1 MPKVTHSSTNYS
13 QDIEGESEL
22 DETARLPVLLRK
34 SDVSNEAANDN
45 EFSLSANL
53 VERIEQLIN
62 LTESIERRLDHISE
76 SIDASPTRTRQAPK
90 KKSGVSTKKRTAAR
104 KKKSKAS
111 GQKATA
117 SRKKKTTVTRKK
129 KTSSSK

>member
-1 MPKVTHSSTNYS
+1 MSKATLRSTNYS
-13 QDIEGESEL
+13 HDIEGESEL

-53 VERIEQLIN
+53 VERIEQLFN
-62 LTESIERRLDHISE
+62 LTESIKCRLDHICEAIEARPS
-76 SIDASPTRTRQAPK
+76 RTRQAQK
-90 KKSGVSTKKRTAAR
+90 KKTGVSTKKRTAAS
-104 KKKSKAS
+104 KKKSVAGK
-111 GQKATA
+111 QKTTV